1 MLNSVLVICAG
12 ASLGALLRWVLGTS
26 LNMLFPAIP
35 LGTLLANLIGGYLIG
50 LVLVVFSGLP
60 ELSPAWRLFMITG
73 LLGGLT
79 TFSTFSVEVTI
90 LIQQNKWLLA
100 LTAISLHVL
109 GSLLMTIL
117 GVWTATTLKNGWFD

>member
-50 LVLVVFSGLP
+50 LVLVVFSSLP